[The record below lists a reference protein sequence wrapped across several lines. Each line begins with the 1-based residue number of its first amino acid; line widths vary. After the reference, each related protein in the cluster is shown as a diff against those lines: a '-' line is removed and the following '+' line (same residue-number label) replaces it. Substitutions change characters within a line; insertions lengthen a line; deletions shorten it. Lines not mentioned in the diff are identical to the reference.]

1 MKKIIGYLK
10 SIVELRDTRLKV
22 NRLQLDLDAAV
33 NLPSKHQNAPAGTHQ
48 VPSIKVLRTDD
59 FHINERNFTSLFGIL
74 KDKKVHVKVGIPKS
88 SQYAALINA
97 CGVYD
102 QHLDHLAG
110 HLEIVSKLGKEDL
123 KDWRYHSVDIAAC
136 AVDEALSAVVMQDHW
151 QNEPVTKDFDVLFD
165 RLWNNNN
172 RTLLHC
178 CAAAAF
184 WVDYWRGMDGLNR
197 FNAALV
203 FSGSYIYGRT
213 LLQLL
218 TYTQAKCFVL
228 ESFATG
234 YDYFFEERYKPIANS
249 SRINHPTFYRSLLPA
264 IEEPDRRNREVIR
277 AFNKM
282 RNMKNKN
289 VTQPVPGALPA
300 SIRGMRISVILGQ
313 VVNDFSLISG
323 KGTVLSSI
331 PAYKEL
337 IATLLERDDSFV
349 IFKAHP
355 WEMKKQN
362 LLTPYT
368 EDALRAWSETLPD
381 SQRSRLMI
389 VADWN
394 LHQLLRVSSHAITL
408 CSQSALEAAVEG
420 LKPVVV
426 GGAFYDNGGFTSN
439 FTSPRDAALAINS
452 GSLSGTLTLDEF
464 TAFETYLAT
473 LIQTHLVNTDNSGRN
488 KLIQRL
494 TPYRP
499 QKHVH
504 TQQHEL
510 SVTSTWAEERELTA

>member
-22 NRLQLDLDAAV
+22 NRLQRDLEAAL
-33 NLPSKHQNAPAGTHQ
+33 NLSSKPQNGPAGVHQ
-48 VPSIKVLRTDD
+48 VPSIKVLRADD

-74 KDKKVHVKVGIPKS
+74 KDKKVNVKIGVSRS
-88 SQYAALINA
+88 SSYADLIKA

-102 QHLDHLAG
+102 QYLDQLAA
-110 HLEIVSKLGKEDL
+110 HIEIVSQLSKEDL
-123 KDWRYHSVDIAAC
+123 REWQYHSVDIATC
-136 AVDEALSAVVMQDHW
+136 ALDEALSAVVMQDHW
-151 QNEPVTKDFDVLFD
+151 QNEPVSKDFDVLFD
-165 RLWNNNN
+165 RLWDNN
-172 RTLLHC
+172 RETLLNC

-197 FNAALV
+197 FNAAVV

-234 YDYFFEERYKPIANS
+234 YDYFFEERYKPIANN
-249 SRINHPTFYRSLLPA
+249 SRINQPTFFRSLLPA
-264 IEEPDRRNREVIR
+264 IEDQDRRNREVIR

-289 VTQPVPGALPA
+289 VIQPVPGALPA
-300 SIRGMRISVILGQ
+300 SLRGKRISVILGQ

-323 KGTVLSSI
+323 KGSILSSI

-337 IATLLERDDSFV
+337 IGTLLDRDDSFV

-368 EDALRAWSETLPD
+368 EDALRSWADTLPAAK
-381 SQRSRLMI
+381 RARLMI

-394 LHQLLRVSSHAITL
+394 LHQLLRVSTYAITL

-452 GSLSGTLTLDEF
+452 GSLRGTLSLDEF

-488 KLIQRL
+488 KLLQRL

-504 TQQHEL
+504 THQHEL
-510 SVTSTWAEERELTA
+510 SVTSTWSEERS